1 MADPAPPTS
10 SDPHNLRALEKDPRL
25 FLYTSLTAG
34 SSHII
39 TATSRMETILK
50 ANRIPFQAID
60 LATDEQA
67 RRLWQRRGGA
77 KKKLPGLVK
86 EGYIIGDI
94 DEVEEWNE
102 FGELKENIGPVPAHN
117 APAPA
122 GGPVGVNTAP
132 PLSHNAGPVAAAR
145 AAAEEKKAADKGT
158 ERERIAL
165 PGAAEIAAI
174 QAAKKEKAAEE
185 REKAKAEEAGDAKA
199 EDTKVEDAKPDE
211 FKTDDLHVE
220 DAEVVPETTDS
231 SIEEKKASITIATD
245 MAAEKDTADKMIT
258 SPTSRTIK
266 FKGDESPSTAEEE
279 EKKRKRQHRG
289 SQIIEATPEEIMQVE
304 SQNSLVEVEGEDDEV
319 VKEDD
324 QDQEDKPTTKG
335 VEGCNIVDDEPS
347 AQKTA
352 VHEDGVVEKTQDQSA
367 KDPEAVGKSVED

>member
-132 PLSHNAGPVAAAR
+132 PLSHNAGP
-145 AAAEEKKAADKGT
+145 
-158 ERERIAL
+158 RIAL

-174 QAAKKEKAAEE
+174 QKAKKEKAAEE
-185 REKAKAEEAGDAKA
+185 REKAKAE
-199 EDTKVEDAKPDE
+199 DTKVEDAKLDE
-211 FKTDDLHVE
+211 SKTDDLHVE
-220 DAEVVPETTDS
+220 DAEVT
-231 SIEEKKASITIATD
+231 
-245 MAAEKDTADKMIT
+245 IT

-304 SQNSLVEVEGEDDEV
+304 SQNSLAEVEGEDDEV
-319 VKEDD
+319 VKEDG
-324 QDQEDKPTTKG
+324 QDQEERPTTKG
-335 VEGCNIVDDEPS
+335 VEGLKIVDDEPS

>member
-174 QAAKKEKAAEE
+174 QKAKKEKAAKE
-185 REKAKAEEAGDAKA
+185 REKARA

-211 FKTDDLHVE
+211 SKTDDLHVE
-220 DAEVVPETTDS
+220 EPEVVPGTTDS
-231 SIEEKKASITIATD
+231 SIEGKKASITIATD
-245 MAAEKDTADKMIT
+245 MAAEKDTAEKTIT
-258 SPTSRTIK
+258 SPSSRTIK

-304 SQNSLVEVEGEDDEV
+304 SQNSLAEVEGEDDEV
-319 VKEDD
+319 VKEDG
-324 QDQEDKPTTKG
+324 QDQEERPTTKG
-335 VEGCNIVDDEPS
+335 VEGLKIVDDEPS